1 MYSQDLHNKESSS
14 LDSLVA
20 SNLSCKSSFRDK
32 SLGKGEAILSAR
44 LSADLL
50 DTHCWKHTE
59 KRLCVALTVERIQS
73 VTRKLVQADWSE
85 KKFAH
90 IAHAKDPNQSKKK
103 HNNNNNTKSHCHT
116 FAAENEI
123 NHYDKLFRAST
134 NATIELC
141 FGFFIVVVVTRCCCC
156 CCCCCCCP
164 ATYL

>member
-1 MYSQDLHNKESSS
+1 MYSQDLHNDDKSSS

-32 SLGKGEAILSAR
+32 SLGKGEVILSAR

-50 DTHCWKHTE
+50 DSHRWKHTE

-103 HNNNNNTKSHCHT
+103 HNNNNTKSHYHT

-134 NATIELC
+134 NPIELC
-141 FGFFIVVVVTRCCCC
+141 FGLFVVVTRCCCC
-156 CCCCCCCP
+156 CCCCP